1 MFFIYGHS
9 RGHGRNSQYHAYD
22 NTPSNSQERKTSFHH
37 QKRERFEE
45 KDEENIHSKSS
56 KTREETCYR
65 RGIKGH

>member
-37 QKRERFEE
+37 EKRERFEE
-45 KDEENIHSKSS
+45 KDEENIIVNPPRLRKRLV
-56 KTREETCYR
+56 TDVE
-65 RGIKGH
+65 